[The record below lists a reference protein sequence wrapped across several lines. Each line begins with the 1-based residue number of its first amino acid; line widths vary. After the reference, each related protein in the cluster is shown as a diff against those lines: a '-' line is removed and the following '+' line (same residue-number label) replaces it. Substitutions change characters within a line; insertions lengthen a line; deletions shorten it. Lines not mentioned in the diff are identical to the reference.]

1 MNKKIIDQMTEDLLN
16 LHYKQKAELRKGVI
30 FGGWH
35 EDDIKDLVSRVL
47 WRYDNE
53 SITLK
58 INKDPDEY
66 HISVE
71 IVDIEESNKKDG

>member
-16 LHYKQKAELRKGVI
+16 LHYKQKAELREGTV

-35 EDDIKDLVSRVL
+35 EDDIQDLVSRAL
-47 WRYDNE
+47 WRFDNK
-53 SITLK
+53 SISLK
-58 INKDPDEY
+58 INRELDDH

-71 IVDIEESNKKDG
+71 ILKIEKDG